1 MTEVEQ
7 LENRIASLS
16 SEDLARFRAWF
27 VDFEA
32 RRSNPQTD
40 PNASGRDDLVGESL
54 ADYGSG
60 EARSEAAP
68 PDTLQGAVR
77 RIAAQKN

>member
-32 RRSNPQTD
+32 QRSNPQTD
-40 PNASGRDDLVGESL
+40 PNERRDDLVGESL

-68 PDTLQGAVR
+68 ADTLQGAVR
-77 RIAAQKN
+77 RVAAQRN